1 MEAGP
6 STSRRGSSLSPS
18 RQQTPLRP
26 ALASTDILSPEL
38 PPTYHS
44 LDTHE
49 RIDHKD
55 KDTDRLLDGNGNGN
69 GKGKRRST
77 DDDDN
82 DDGRSKSR
90 SSVDDD
96 DDGELDA
103 LRLDL
108 DHGFDRGHGMSRG
121 ETEED
126 EALRIASVD
135 QRKALWWRNTLVT
148 GLFICSWSVP
158 SPLPLSSSL
167 TCPNGRGLTT
177 GHVGT
182 FSRPC
187 CHCTINGCSRLNI
200 TVSRSPYL

>member
-18 RQQTPLRP
+18 HQHAPLRST
-26 ALASTDILSPEL
+26 LTTASTDILSPEL

-55 KDTDRLLDGNGNGN
+55 KDKDTDRLLDGN

-77 DDDDN
+77 DNDN
-82 DDGRSKSR
+82 DDDHGRGRSC
-90 SSVDDD
+90 VDDGDGD

-108 DHGFDRGHGMSRG
+108 DHGFDRTRERGLG

-126 EALRIASVD
+126 EAIRIASVD
-135 QRKALWWRNTLVT
+135 QRKALWWRNTLIT

-158 SPLPLSSSL
+158 LPRSVLL
-167 TCPNGRGLTT
+167 
-177 GHVGT
+177 
-182 FSRPC
+182 
-187 CHCTINGCSRLNI
+187 I
-200 TVSRSPYL
+200 TPYLLIRRRTDDVL